1 MAIELPKTDVVTIG
15 LGGAAGVAVLPLAE
29 AGAKIVGIEA
39 GGWLTVAD
47 FPSDELRNNILT
59 WMGNSKFNRDAPT
72 WRPND
77 KVKAVRRRTGPLMS
91 AVGGR
96 TGLAAASRGVAVINR
111 RV

>member
-72 WRPND
+72 WRSPP
-77 KVKAVRRRTGPLMS
+77 VARLCRPPCL
-91 AVGGR
+91 
-96 TGLAAASRGVAVINR
+96 GLESP
-111 RV
+111 